1 MTTFRTS
8 LDLIVDVNLTKRLLI
23 SILEIKNIVIITHST
38 LANCNPPE
46 ILTSM
51 LLSKVSSIM
60 KNSNDA
66 TTLFFYKNIFYK
78 NIDAEICEILRHF
91 NNKAEAEVLKR
102 IDIILC
108 VETFVNTIQFYV
120 FNLTV

>member
-60 KNSNDA
+60 KNSNDV
-66 TTLFFYKNIFYK
+66 TTLFFFI
-78 NIDAEICEILRHF
+78 
-91 NNKAEAEVLKR
+91 R
-102 IDIILC
+102 IYFIRIS
-108 VETFVNTIQFYV
+108 TRKFAKF
-120 FNLTV
+120 